1 MATTRRKFL
10 TALGT
15 GLVTPTILLPDDGKP
30 RRSRW
35 DMIFSS
41 DNTEPASL
49 TPQPLTWSDN
59 GITAAWIG
67 HATVFL
73 NFYGTKII
81 TDPVFARTIGIN
93 ILGLT
98 TIGPNRLVEPA
109 LKFEELPPI
118 DLILLSHAHMDHLD
132 VSSLAKF
139 SRDIPM
145 VLAKNTMDVIDH
157 LGWKHA
163 VELDWGESVDIGGLT
178 VEGLRVKHFGWRNP
192 WETDR
197 SRGSWAGRSFNGYL
211 LSKNGHHVVFGGDT
225 AYHEHFK
232 SLGERNLAIDLA
244 VMPIGAYD
252 PWIQNHC
259 TPEEAVAMSQQMNA
273 RHILPI
279 HWGTFLQ
286 SDEPTFEPIERL
298 RKALANQPNQI
309 ALESIGQ
316 TWVMNGEATYSAE

>member
-10 TALGT
+10 AALGA
-15 GLVTPTILLPDDGKP
+15 GLVTPTILLPDDGKA

-41 DNTEPASL
+41 YNTEPASL

-81 TDPVFARTIGIN
+81 TDPVFSRKIGIN

-109 LKFEELPPI
+109 LRFEELPPI

-132 VSSLAKF
+132 VPSLAKF

-163 VELDWGESVDIGGLT
+163 VELDWGESVDIGGLI
-178 VEGLRVKHFGWRNP
+178 VEGLRVKHFGWRYP

-197 SRGSWAGRSFNGYL
+197 SRGNWAGRSFNGYL
-211 LSKNGHHVVFGGDT
+211 LSKNGRHIVFGGDT

-259 TPEEAVAMSQQMNA
+259 TPEEAVAMSRHMNVKQ
-273 RHILPI
+273 ILPI
-279 HWGTFLQ
+279 HWGTFVQ
-286 SDEPTFEPIERL
+286 SDEPTFEPIERF
-298 RKALANQPNQI
+298 RMALANQPKQI

-316 TWVMNGEATYSAE
+316 TWTMNGEPTYSNE

>member
-1 MATTRRKFL
+1 MATTRRRFL
-10 TALGT
+10 TALGA
-15 GLVTPTILLPDDGKP
+15 GLVAPTVLLPDDDKP

-41 DNTEPASL
+41 HNTESASL
-49 TPQPLTWSDN
+49 NPKPHTWSDN

-67 HATVFL
+67 HATVFM
-73 NFYGTKII
+73 NFFGTKII
-81 TDPVFARTIGIN
+81 TDPVFSRKIGIN

-132 VSSLAKF
+132 VPSLA
-139 SRDIPM
+139 RLDHNIPM

-157 LGWKHA
+157 LGWKNA
-163 VELDWGESVDIGGLT
+163 VELDWGESMDIGGVK
-178 VEGLRVKHFGWRNP
+178 VEGLRVKHFGWRYP

-197 SRGSWAGRSFNGYL
+197 SRGNWAGRSFNAYL
-211 LSKNGHHVVFGGDT
+211 VSKNGRHIVFGGDT
-225 AYHEHFK
+225 AFHEHFK
-232 SLGERNLAIDLA
+232 SVGARNLSIDLA
-244 VMPIGAYD
+244 IMLIGAYD

-259 TPEEAVAMSQQMNA
+259 TPEEAVAMSRHMNA
-273 RHILPI
+273 KYILPI
-279 HWGTFLQ
+279 HWGTFMQ
-286 SDEPTFEPIERL
+286 SDEPTIEPIERF
-298 RKALANQPNQI
+298 RKALANQQSQI

-316 TWVMNGEATYSAE
+316 TWMMNGEATSSAE